1 MRKTWFDLKLATADT
16 PAVISIYDNIGMW
29 GVTAK
34 DFIASL
40 STVAGDKLTLNI
52 NSPGGSVFD
61 ALAIFNALKQ
71 SGKDITVYVMG
82 IAASAASYIAM
93 VGNKIVMPD
102 NTFMMVHNPLN
113 AIYGNAADMREMADV
128 LDKIGNSLVST
139 YVART
144 GLDDAK
150 VRELLA
156 NESYLTAAECL
167 ELGFADEVA
176 PAVEVTASFEREHM
190 PEHIQALFKATS
202 ASDEGDA
209 NASDSQDDSEADID
223 EPTFAEQVE
232 ALAEK
237 TEFSDLTATMLL
249 DPSLDTIEKVKA
261 RLSEARE
268 IKSLC
273 VVAKAADKAAGFIA
287 SGKTLAEARTA
298 LCECLV
304 ASSESTT
311 VDTTQSSSNK
321 PISGAC
327 PSAVKTADMW
337 ATYQSRKPRS

>member
-16 PAVISIYDNIGMW
+16 PAVISIYDDIGMW

-40 STVAGDKLTLNI
+40 GTIAGDKLTLNI

-71 SGKDITVYVMG
+71 SGKDITVQVMG

-93 VGNKIVMPD
+93 VGNKIVMPE

-113 AIYGNAADMREMADV
+113 AIYGNAEDMREMADV

-139 YVART
+139 YSART
-144 GLDDAK
+144 GLDDAS
-150 VRELLA
+150 VRDLLA
-156 NESYLTAAECL
+156 KDSYLTASECL
-167 ELGFADEVA
+167 ELGFADEVT

-190 PEHIQALFKATS
+190 PEHIQALFKKQ
-202 ASDEGDA
+202 EVVEEDA
-209 NASDSQDDSEADID
+209 
-223 EPTFAEQVE
+223 PTFAEQVE
-232 ALAEK
+232 AIAAKAGL
-237 TEFSDLTATMLL
+237 SDYTAVMLL
-249 DPSLDTIEKVKA
+249 DPALDSVEKVKA
-261 RLSEARE
+261 RVNEARE

-273 VVAKAADKAAGFIA
+273 VVARVADKAAGFIA

-304 ASSESTT
+304 ASSEQAG